1 MGKKIAA
8 PGKNLPKPEKELKA
22 FAKTRLLAPGES
34 QALTLRV
41 RVADFASFDEERS
54 QWSVEPGK
62 YEARWGSS
70 SQDIRLK
77 QTFKIEEEILGE
89 KVHRILLPKRELHQR
104 QMYD

>member
-1 MGKKIAA
+1 MPQVIQIVTPLVAVLAEGRNFLL
-8 PGKNLPKPEKELKA
+8 NLQWRDPLCN
-22 FAKTRLLAPGES
+22 
-34 QALTLRV
+34 
-41 RVADFASFDEERS
+41 
-54 QWSVEPGK
+54 QWSVEPGR

-70 SQDIRLK
+70 SLDIRLK